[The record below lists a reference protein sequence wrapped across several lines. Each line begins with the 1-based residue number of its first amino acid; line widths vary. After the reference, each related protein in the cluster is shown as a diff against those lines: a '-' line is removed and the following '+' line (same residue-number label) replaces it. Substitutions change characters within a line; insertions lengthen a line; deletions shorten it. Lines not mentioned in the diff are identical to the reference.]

1 MRRISRKRS
10 IDAMQFVH
18 LDSGE
23 LLHDVAGGDVLSVN
37 VRTEMVFIE
46 SNDFVTVDTQAVM
59 YLRTVFSSAEMGRI
73 NDMCH
78 MIKKSDDYN
87 VLRSLKTGK
96 VHTKETLMKELDV
109 HRNTFDPFLKK
120 LIDNSVVYLLT
131 GMRSRRKV
139 VYYVLNPTLA
149 RRRKTFPRSCVQYFE
164 DFRRMNLVSI
174 KEQIQNFEEK
184 QKQNET
190 GG

>member
-1 MRRISRKRS
+1 
-10 IDAMQFVH
+10 
-18 LDSGE
+18 
-23 LLHDVAGGDVLSVN
+23 
-37 VRTEMVFIE
+37 
-46 SNDFVTVDTQAVM
+46 
-59 YLRTVFSSAEMGRI
+59 
-73 NDMCH
+73 MCH

-184 QKQNET
+184 TET
-190 GG
+190 E